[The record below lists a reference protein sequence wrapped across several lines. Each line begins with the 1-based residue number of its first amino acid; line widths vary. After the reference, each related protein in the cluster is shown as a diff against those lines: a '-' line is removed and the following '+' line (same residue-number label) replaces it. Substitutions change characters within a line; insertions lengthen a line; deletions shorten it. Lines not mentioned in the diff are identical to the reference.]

1 MAPPRRLQGGGIWS
15 ILSDRRVAAVVL
27 VVFTVMAGAGLVL
40 PILPLFARS
49 FGVGYGAVGLL
60 VSAYG
65 LARLVFDLVAGP
77 IVDRFGERATAV
89 GGLALIGIGSALTRE
104 AGGYA
109 VGGGAPGGA
118 RGGP

>member
-1 MAPPRRLQGGGIWS
+1 MAPPRRQQGGGIWA
-15 ILSDRRVAAVVL
+15 ILSDRRVTAVVL
-27 VVFTVMAGAGLVL
+27 VVFIVMAGLGLVL

-77 IVDRFGERATAV
+77 IVDRWGEGATAAA
-89 GGLALIGIGSALTRE
+89 GLAVVGLGSALT
-104 AGGYA
+104 
-109 VGGGAPGGA
+109 GGAPGF
-118 RGGP
+118 P